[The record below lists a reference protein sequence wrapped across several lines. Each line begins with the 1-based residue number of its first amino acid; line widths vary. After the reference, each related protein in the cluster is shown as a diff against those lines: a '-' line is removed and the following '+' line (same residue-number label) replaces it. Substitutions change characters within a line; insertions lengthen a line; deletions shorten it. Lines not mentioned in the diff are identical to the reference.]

1 MSERF
6 RNNKGDLI
14 IGNVNAASLVD
25 EFRTPLYAYCG
36 EGILNNFKNFS
47 KSLGSLN
54 FNIYYSVKANSSM
67 AILSLLAKE
76 GAGAD
81 IVSVGEMHRA
91 LRAGILPS
99 KIVFSGVG
107 KTDEELRE
115 AIKNKI
121 GQINIESCFELNKI
135 VQLSENLNKKVN
147 VAIRVNIDI
156 DAKTHKKI
164 ATGKED
170 TKFGISIKNNDAENL
185 YKKIS
190 IHKNLIPS
198 GLAIHIG
205 SQINDISLFKK
216 AYLSIFQFA
225 EYLKG
230 KGLNVPNL
238 DLGGGLG
245 IDYKNLNDPNFIEYG
260 KLVKDIF
267 SGKDFKLGFEPGR
280 CISANNGILLTK
292 VIGIKI
298 TNKKRFIIVDS
309 AMNDLIRPTLY
320 NSFHLVEKISKKNE
334 PLSAADIVGPI
345 CETGDFFAE
354 NRMMP
359 DVKEGDT
366 LAIFSVGAYGAS
378 MMSNY
383 NTRPEAAEVI
393 IFDNKPF
400 LIRARKSID
409 ELLSYEVNPFE

>member
-1 MSERF
+1 MFFIR
-6 RNNKGDLI
+6 
-14 IGNVNAASLVD
+14 
-25 EFRTPLYAYCG
+25 P
-36 EGILNNFKNFS
+36 
-47 KSLGSLN
+47 
-54 FNIYYSVKANSSM
+54 
-67 AILSLLAKE
+67 
-76 GAGAD
+76 
-81 IVSVGEMHRA
+81 VS
-91 LRAGILPS
+91 I
-99 KIVFSGVG
+99 
-107 KTDEELRE
+107 
-115 AIKNKI
+115 
-121 GQINIESCFELNKI
+121 Q
-135 VQLSENLNKKVN
+135 
-147 VAIRVNIDI
+147 
-156 DAKTHKKI
+156 
-164 ATGKED
+164 
-170 TKFGISIKNNDAENL
+170 
-185 YKKIS
+185 
-190 IHKNLIPS
+190 
-198 GLAIHIG
+198 
-205 SQINDISLFKK
+205 
-216 AYLSIFQFA
+216 
-225 EYLKG
+225 
-230 KGLNVPNL
+230 
-238 DLGGGLG
+238 
-245 IDYKNLNDPNFIEYG
+245 
-260 KLVKDIF
+260 LVKDIF

-298 TNKKRFIIVDS
+298 TNNKRFIIVDS